1 MNYKKTID
9 TAALAGKILLE
20 SNAESYRIEDVMNR
34 ILDTSGLEET
44 EAIALATG
52 LVATL
57 GDPSIKSITVTKR
70 ITNRVTNLSKI
81 ARVNSICRDLTA
93 GKITVYEGYD
103 LLKMIYETQYP
114 LWLKD
119 LSTTMIP
126 AFFALLLG
134 GGIFEFIISW
144 VNGWILVFTSKV
156 EKKIDVGFFTH
167 NVIYTC
173 IMVFFTTLIRK
184 SLFGNINSD
193 IIITSSI
200 FPILPGTAITNA
212 FRDTLR
218 GDYMSAGA
226 KAIEAV
232 VIALSVAIGVAL
244 GLILSGGVSP

>member
-44 EAIALATG
+44 EAISLATG

-70 ITNRVTNLSKI
+70 ITSRVTNLSKI
-81 ARVNSICRDLTA
+81 ARVNTICRELTA
-93 GKITVYEGYD
+93 GKISIYEAYD
-103 LLKMIYETQYP
+103 LLKQIYETQYP

-119 LSTTMIP
+119 LSTTLIA
-126 AFFALLLG
+126 AFFGLLLG
-134 GGIFEFIISW
+134 GGLLEFIMSW
-144 VNGWILVFTSKV
+144 INGWLLVATSKV
-156 EKKIDVGFFTH
+156 EKKIDLGFFTH
-167 NVIYTC
+167 NVFYTC
-173 IMVFFTTLIRK
+173 IMAFFTTLIRK
-184 SLFGNINSD
+184 NLMVSLNSD
-193 IIITSSI
+193 LTITASI
-200 FPILPGTAITNA
+200 FPILPGTAVTNA

-218 GDYMSAGA
+218 GDYMAAGA

-232 VIALSVAIGVAL
+232 VIALSIAIGVAL
-244 GLILSGGVSP
+244 GLILSGGVS

>member
-81 ARVNSICRDLTA
+81 ARVNSICRELTS
-93 GKITVYEGYD
+93 GEISIYEAYD
-103 LLKMIYETQYP
+103 LLGKIYETQYP

-119 LSTTMIP
+119 LSTTLIP

-144 VNGWILVFTSKV
+144 VNGALLVLTSKI
-156 EKKIDVGFFTH
+156 ESKMDVGFFTH
-167 NVIYTC
+167 NVVYTC
-173 IMVFFTTLIRK
+173 IMAFFTALIRK
-184 SLFGNINSD
+184 NLALDINAD

-200 FPILPGTAITNA
+200 YPILPGTAITNA

-218 GDYMSAGA
+218 GDYMAAGA

-232 VIALSVAIGVAL
+232 VIALSIAVGVAL
-244 GLILSGGVSP
+244 GLILSGGVSA